1 MHLAAGD
8 PRHPGLAPV
17 RYGITVPLTGL
28 PLAEQREWMGEL
40 ADLGYTDAWSSEV
53 DGTDAFTPLVLAS
66 QWAPTL
72 RLGTAV
78 VPVFT
83 RGPALIAQSAAALAN
98 LAPGRVALG
107 VGTSS
112 DAIVRGWNGLDFDR
126 PYQRVRDT
134 VRFLKAAL
142 DGQKVTA
149 DYETFSVRGFRLA
162 LPPTAPLPVLVGAL
176 RPGMLELAGREAD
189 GAVINWLSPADVRS
203 VVGHVHAGGP
213 GREIVARVFVV
224 AKADR
229 DEARAV
235 ARAMIAAYL
244 NVPVYAA
251 FHRWRGRGDLLA
263 PMWSAWRDGDRK
275 AALAAI
281 PDTVVDDLVVHGPPA
296 ACRERLQVYFE
307 AGVTTLAPLVVAAD
321 DPRQAVRDLAPR

>member
-1 MHLAAGD
+1 MDVAGGD
-8 PRHPGLAPV
+8 RRSPGPPPV

-28 PLAEQREWMGEL
+28 PLAEQRQWMGEL
-40 ADLGYTDAWSSEV
+40 ADLGYTDAWSLEV
-53 DGTDAFTPLVLAS
+53 DGADAFTPLVLAS

-112 DAIVRGWNGLDFDR
+112 DTIVQGWNGLDFDR

-134 VRFLKAAL
+134 VRFLRAAL
-142 DGQKVTA
+142 DGRKVTA

-162 LPPTAPLPVLVGAL
+162 LPPAEPPSVLVGAL
-176 RPGMLELAGREAD
+176 RPGMLALAGREAD

-203 VVGHVHAGGP
+203 VVPHVHAGGP
-213 GREIVARVFVV
+213 GREVVARVFVV

-229 DEARAV
+229 AEARAV
-235 ARAMIAAYL
+235 ARAMITAYL

-251 FHRWRGRGDLLA
+251 FHRWLGRGDLLA
-263 PMWSAWRDGDRK
+263 PMWSAWGDGDRK
-275 AALAAI
+275 AAVAAV

-296 ACRERLQVYFE
+296 ACRERLQEYLE